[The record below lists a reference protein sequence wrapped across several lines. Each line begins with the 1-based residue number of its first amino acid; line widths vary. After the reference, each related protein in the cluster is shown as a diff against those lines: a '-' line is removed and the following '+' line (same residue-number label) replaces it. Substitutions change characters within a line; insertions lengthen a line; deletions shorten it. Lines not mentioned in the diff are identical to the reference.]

1 MRKQRTNNMNKFSKE
16 LIVGFTAIITI
27 LLFVWLF
34 SFLKGNNLF
43 VSSDRYYAVFDDIG
57 GLEESA
63 PVEINGYKAG
73 IVRDIRFINDGSGK
87 LLVSFGISR
96 GYNIPVG
103 SVAEITPETILAGMK
118 VQIIMANTSVYLNN
132 GDTLESR
139 LDKGFMGSMDAELT
153 PLIEKA
159 DEIITSIDTLLNGM
173 KLILNDELRE
183 NIGRSTRNISEASYK
198 LDTLI
203 GKSGDNIS
211 SLIYNLDNFSA
222 MLAKNT
228 SAVDSSLKNISA
240 ITGELSESD
249 LKASVDNFN
258 IAVKETTSLLEK
270 LNRGEG
276 SAGLIMNDD
285 SLYIN
290 LTNSLGQLNLLMEDI
305 KSNPGRY
312 VNFSIFGRKNE

>member
-1 MRKQRTNNMNKFSKE
+1 MNKFSKE

>member
-1 MRKQRTNNMNKFSKE
+1 MNKFSKE

-183 NIGRSTRNISEASYK
+183 NIGRSSRNISEASYK

>member
-1 MRKQRTNNMNKFSKE
+1 MNKFSKE

-183 NIGRSTRNISEASYK
+183 NIGRSSRNISEASYK

-290 LTNSLGQLNLLMEDI
+290 LTNSLGQLNLLMEDL